1 MRLPLRLALA
11 WTFGVGALVQ
21 AAGPPDF
28 DDVIVRPT
36 EPADLAGTLAAHNAV
51 RTAVATPDPLP
62 PLHWSA
68 ELAETAR
75 RWGARCIDDEPPAG
89 LIDHNPDRADGH
101 PWRVGENIYAST
113 RRPRADAAVAS
124 WAQEARHYDH
134 AANRCARGR
143 ACGHYTQVVW
153 RGTTL
158 VGCARADCPAHA
170 YRHAIVCDYAP
181 AGNNGR
187 RPY

>member
-1 MRLPLRLALA
+1 MRLRLRLACACALGVAALA
-11 WTFGVGALVQ
+11 H
-21 AAGPPDF
+21 AGEPPDF

-36 EPADLAGTLAAHNAV
+36 EPADLAGMLAAHNAV
-51 RTAVATPDPLP
+51 RAAVATPTPLP
-62 PLHWSA
+62 PLQWSP
-68 ELAETAR
+68 ELAATAR
-75 RWGARCIDDEPPAG
+75 KWGARCIDDEPPAG
-89 LIDHNPDRADGH
+89 LVDHNPDRAEGH

-124 WAQEARHYDH
+124 WAKEARHYDA

-143 ACGHYTQVVW
+143 TCGHYTQLVW
-153 RGTTL
+153 RATTL
-158 VGCARADCPAHA
+158 VGCARADCAAHA
-170 YRHAIVCDYAP
+170 YRHAIVCNYAP